1 MNDNR
6 FLIPRVIAFVFF
18 TFQLVTF
25 GFSQTTEVKNAPAI
39 EPKALEM
46 VQIPDYAKRSMSLIK
61 DIRVIVDDEVKLD
74 DILPGLEDVLSV
86 LDKKDSILSDTLNT
100 YRLDDLDKEDR
111 ELALFNQR
119 ILQWKNSVQSFQK
132 NAQYKDSVLSSISHI
147 WQLTLD
153 SINISDKRSAESK
166 GSIEKSDNIRSEI
179 VGLLSDLQTSQVDL
193 HAYLE
198 RVQNIQTEI
207 TIAESKLGNISN
219 LIDSRRT
226 RLRQSIWI
234 PDYPLVWKVQK
245 DTVEVNVSERVLN
258 FIDTDANII
267 RAFLKNNPLL
277 PYYFGFF
284 ILLIFGTLLYLRPKT
299 EAIYAD
305 FQEEFKETAI
315 LLRNP
320 FFSTLIIAWFCFA
333 WLSFI
338 PRELKDF
345 MALLM
350 FLPTVFILSK
360 LNPTWKWYAVL
371 IFSCS
376 FLLFLIIKELDYSH
390 LGPRVF
396 LIALNLFTIMLFVY
410 FRAKRVLI
418 DQLDKFLSTSY
429 SLIIN
434 LFIGVG
440 CISLFASVLGSIQ
453 LAQLLSYATLGVIVL
468 LYVLRTALLL
478 IRSFIFLILMGPLL
492 KHSYI
497 LKEDGRLVLIK
508 MDKVLK
514 VIGFG
519 FLIFI
524 ILEMLNIREKSLSI
538 VSDFINYPLEV
549 GEMSISLAAILAF
562 FITIQI
568 AIWISSIVRY
578 ILEKEVFRRTNLK
591 QGVPN
596 TILLMIKFTIT
607 LLGILLAFSA
617 AGIQM
622 DKLAIAMGALGVGIG
637 FGLQNIISNFISGI
651 ILALERPI
659 TIGDL
664 IEIPEVSGVVR
675 DIGIRA
681 SIVRTWDGSDV
692 VVPNAELISN
702 KLTNWTFYDRLRRVK
717 IEIRVPFNVDTEAV
731 SKLLLEIASKVPEVM
746 KKPAPYLNFKGI
758 GTSAMEITLYCWIN
772 DSDKIFSYGTAIR
785 KAVYKALQDAGYET
799 PVPRQ
804 ELKINADL
812 EEKDNRDN

>member
-6 FLIPRVIAFVFF
+6 YIFLGIIVFF
-18 TFQLVTF
+18 LLTFYLTTI
-25 GFSQTTEVKNAPAI
+25 GFSQITELKDTPVT
-39 EPKALEM
+39 EPKPLEM
-46 VQIPDYAKRSMSLIK
+46 VQMPDYAKSSMSLIK
-61 DIRVIVDDEVKLD
+61 DIRDIVDKQEKINE
-74 DILPGLEDVLSV
+74 ILPGLGDVLSV
-86 LDKKDSILSDTLNT
+86 LDKKDSILSDTLNI

-111 ELALFNQR
+111 ELALLNQR
-119 ILQWKNSVQSFQK
+119 ILQWKTIVQNFKK
-132 NAQYKDSVLSSISHI
+132 NAQYKDSVLSSMSQI
-147 WQLTLD
+147 WQITLD
-153 SINISDKRSAESK
+153 SINTAEKKSAADKSSN
-166 GSIEKSDNIRSEI
+166 EKSDNIKTEI
-179 VGLLSDLQTSQVDL
+179 VGLLSDLHTSQNDL

-198 RVQNIQTEI
+198 SIQNIQTEI

-226 RLRQSIWI
+226 RLKQSIWM
-234 PDYPLVWKVQK
+234 PDYPPVWEVKK
-245 DTVEVNVSERVLN
+245 DTVEVNPTERLLN
-258 FIDTDANII
+258 FIDTDTNII
-267 RAFLKNNPLL
+267 RAFMKNNPIL

-284 ILLIFGTLLYLRPKT
+284 ILLVFGTLLYIRPK
-299 EAIYAD
+299 ADALYAD
-305 FQEEFKETAI
+305 FQEEFKEATI
-315 LLRNP
+315 LLKIP
-320 FFSTLIIAWFCFA
+320 LFSTLIIAWFCFT
-333 WLSFI
+333 WFSFI

-350 FLPTVFILSK
+350 FLPTVIVVRK
-360 LNPTWKWYAVL
+360 LNPNWKWYAVL

-376 FLLFLIIKELDYSH
+376 FLLFLIIKEFDYSQ
-390 LGPRVF
+390 LGQRIF
-396 LIALNLFTIMLFVY
+396 LILLNLFTIILFLY
-410 FRAKRVLI
+410 LRAKRVLI
-418 DQLDKFLSTSY
+418 DQSDRFLSTAY
-429 SLIIN
+429 ALIIN
-434 LFIGVG
+434 LFIGAG
-440 CISLFASVLGSIQ
+440 FISLVAGVLGSIQ
-453 LAQLLSYATLGVIVL
+453 LAQVLSYTALGVIVV
-468 LYVLRTALLL
+468 LYVLRTVILL
-478 IRSFIFLILMGPLL
+478 IHSLVFLVLMGPLL

-497 LKEDGRLVLIK
+497 LKEDGRLVLFK

-514 VIGFG
+514 IVGVG
-519 FLIFI
+519 FLVFI
-524 ILEMLNIREKSLSI
+524 ILEMLNIREESLNA
-538 VSDFINYPLEV
+538 VSAFINYPLEV

-568 AIWISSIVRY
+568 AIWISTLLRY
-578 ILEKEVFRRTNLK
+578 ILEKEVFPRSSLK

-596 TILLMIKFTIT
+596 TILLMIKFTVT

-617 AGIQM
+617 AGIHM

-692 VVPNAELISN
+692 VVPNAELIAN

-717 IEIRVPFNVDTEAV
+717 VDVRVPFDADTEAV
-731 SKLLLEIASKVPEVM
+731 SKLLLKIADNVPEVM

-785 KAVYKALQDAGYET
+785 EAVYKGLKEAGYEM
-799 PVPRQ
+799 PIPRQ
-804 ELKINADL
+804 ELKIDD
-812 EEKDNRDN
+812 EKTQPNN